1 MATVATGTMAPTT
14 RVQPVQQAG
23 MHKNMEM
30 KSHAVHEGPAHAKAP
45 ADAHSHVH
53 DHVQGDEHGHEHP
66 APVASTADL
75 KDPVCGM
82 TVTERSPHHAEH
94 EGLPYYFDP
103 ALVPRTSDG

>member
-1 MATVATGTMAPTT
+1 
-14 RVQPVQQAG
+14 
-23 MHKNMEM
+23 MET
-30 KSHAVHEGPAHAKAP
+30 KSHVDHDCPSHAKAP

-82 TVTERSPHHAEH
+82 TVDTAKALSSVHA
-94 EGLPYYFDP
+94 GQTYYFCSTTCRDRFVASP
-103 ALVPRTSDG
+103 EKFTGNGEKPEANMGKSHSSHQH